1 MAEQTQQIGVVV
13 EVGMGDRDGKQ
24 SSENLITLLCSK
36 ELVKTSEHVAAAVEE
51 DSTSCHSCSLPTSC

>member
-24 SSENLITLLCSK
+24 SSENLVTLLCSK
-36 ELVKTSEHVAAAVEE
+36 
-51 DSTSCHSCSLPTSC
+51 